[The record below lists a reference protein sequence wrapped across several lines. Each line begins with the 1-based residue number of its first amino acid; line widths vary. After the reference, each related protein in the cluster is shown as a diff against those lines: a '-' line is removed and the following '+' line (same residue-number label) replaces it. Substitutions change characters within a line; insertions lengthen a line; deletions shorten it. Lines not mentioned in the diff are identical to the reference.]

1 MRIFLPKGFPEVYK
15 YCQPHFVTGGKIR
28 HFKNIVHFDVSVLGI
43 LLSYVGEA
51 IFRGD
56 LFFHETNISIE
67 QISFHTPW

>member
-1 MRIFLPKGFPEVYK
+1 M
-15 YCQPHFVTGGKIR
+15 TGGKIR